1 MLDEF
6 LNKTDAEVV
15 DLTEDEP
22 RFKEVSK
29 EEILNIPAEDSKKE
43 EKEESKKDFICEDR
57 DDINLE
63 MLENYLTYCN
73 NFHIINYIK
82 QVHLG
87 TSQIPLPCEVTYPK
101 KDEDKEILKSRA
113 NTNRQLR
120 ELTSSCFTWPD
131 CTTCDKHDECYK
143 NADEYRILSVDLP
156 NNTYLGKTH

>member
-6 LNKTDAEVV
+6 LNKEYTKEQREKYPNIILFFDYIKT
-15 DLTEDEP
+15 LQN
-22 RFKEVSK
+22 EVS
-29 EEILNIPAEDSKKE
+29 
-43 EKEESKKDFICEDR
+43 KDFICEDR
-57 DDINLE
+57 DDTNLE

-113 NTNRQLR
+113 NINRQLR